1 MIRQYI
7 KFFKL
12 LSGLLLV
19 SVTFSSLYS
28 DYMVWGVDY
37 DQLVQ
42 QGYIANPNQETLYY
56 EIRNQ
61 QVNFGYY
68 EYLVVL
74 KNSRTP
80 ITVDFCVDE
89 QMNIVHPDDYT
100 IFMNFPSIKQI
111 LYCGIYQSVELDL
124 INSTVDKLIFK
135 LTFSLSGNYGLVE
148 EYIETWLRKDS
159 LFILEK

>member
-12 LSGLLLV
+12 LSGLLLA
-19 SVTFSSLYS
+19 SVTFSSLYA

-42 QGYIANPNQETLYY
+42 QGYIANPNQETLFY

-61 QVNFGYY
+61 QINFGYY

-74 KNSRTP
+74 MLGFFGVK
-80 ITVDFCVDE
+80 ITV
-89 QMNIVHPDDYT
+89 
-100 IFMNFPSIKQI
+100 
-111 LYCGIYQSVELDL
+111 LYV
-124 INSTVDKLIFK
+124 
-135 LTFSLSGNYGLVE
+135 
-148 EYIETWLRKDS
+148 
-159 LFILEK
+159 